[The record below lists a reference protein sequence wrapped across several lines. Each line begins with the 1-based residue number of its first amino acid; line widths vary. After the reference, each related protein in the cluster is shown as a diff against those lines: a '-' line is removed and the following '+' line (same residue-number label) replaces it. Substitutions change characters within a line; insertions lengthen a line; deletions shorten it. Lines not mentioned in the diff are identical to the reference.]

1 MPKTKKGRIDPQ
13 DQIRQLQAESA
24 RQKAHIEN
32 LEKAARKRKHRET
45 LIPRPKGQAG
55 RSVQHGGY
63 NLQIVMGL
71 DGDDERYN
79 RLHRMVKRYIHE
91 YLSVFDSIRDQ
102 ESGRVR
108 KMIVAVRKEIP
119 FFQDFEEGWP
129 VRDMARVYLSNEQ
142 TRRRNDEKAEQEAQ
156 LQAVSVRDEPARKKV
171 KTIRFA
177 HSDDE
182 DEDDDELVAAV
193 PKKKKFAAKPIRA
206 TESDNETDENTSKN
220 IANKKAKRTAASR
233 TVLSDSDSEGVNVES
248 SKSKGPKP
256 VVSSDEND
264 SDDAQDL
271 KKLIGRS
278 GALKTTSKP
287 NKTTVKKGKAGTA
300 KNIEEGGSDLE
311 FPYSLFGADEEYS
324 PWESDDALA
333 PSKPG
338 KENKPLPKT
347 NKRKSVSPLPASPA
361 KKRKTEAAPRQ
372 NLLTPPPSKRKAI
385 KPAGADSTS
394 DDDQANLLTWNDLP
408 KNCPATM
415 CSDRLPSEP
424 VPRIL
429 SLFNR
434 LKTLTDT
441 GGPSAKGV
449 YFIHLEICQAITL
462 EKRRKTILRL
472 GKERR
477 WPEEMDWDSIQYRI
491 AAFKPE
497 IVRLFKNSARLEAN
511 PIWRSFLLDI
521 NYELLEFCQS
531 HTKQE
536 FKAALMGKRCGYYG
550 PQGEFLIYSCLLR
563 LLSELDEDEDL
574 LEVRLTATIHAI
586 VVEGVDSESF
596 HYDENDILT
605 ANYLCPEDFIRFIL
619 VPYIASALILE
630 DQHWLQSLQDA
641 SFERLNSQEYGE
653 LVFPENIDGDRDNL
667 DRIHQQNMVVIN
679 ANTEAK
685 LVRNGQREKPSS
697 VAPPKHRKHADENP
711 GPLKIRIPL
720 PKKIQDQEIT
730 LKDFPSPSPSKP
742 KQKPKAKPKK
752 KQVKEVKTKGQ
763 KNEIISTY
771 GTRSKKHAT
780 PT

>member
-55 RSVQHGGY
+55 RSAEHGGY

-71 DGDDERYN
+71 DGDDEQYN

-91 YLSVFDSIRDQ
+91 YLS
-102 ESGRVR
+102 
-108 KMIVAVRKEIP
+108 
-119 FFQDFEEGWP
+119 
-129 VRDMARVYLSNEQ
+129 
-142 TRRRNDEKAEQEAQ
+142 TRRHNDERAEQEAKS
-156 LQAVSVRDEPARKKV
+156 QAVPAGRQEPARKKG
-171 KTIRFA
+171 KTTRFA
-177 HSDDE
+177 QSDDE
-182 DEDDDELVAAV
+182 DEDEDELVAAV

-220 IANKKAKRTAASR
+220 IANKKVKRTTASR

-287 NKTTVKKGKAGTA
+287 NKTTVKGKAGTA

-324 PWESDDALA
+324 PWESDDAMA

-372 NLLTPPPSKRKAI
+372 NLPTPPPSKRKAI

-394 DDDQANLLTWNDLP
+394 DDDQANVLTWNDLP

-434 LKTLTDT
+434 LRTLTDT

-596 HYDENDILT
+596 HYDDNDILT
-605 ANYLCPEDFIRFIL
+605 ANYLCPDDFIRFIL
-619 VPYIASALILE
+619 VPYVASALILE
-630 DQHWLQSLQDA
+630 DQHWLQNLQDA
-641 SFERLNSQEYGE
+641 SFERQNSQEYGE
-653 LVFPENIDGDRDNL
+653 LVFPENIEGDLL
-667 DRIHQQNMVVIN
+667 DRIHQQNTVVVN

-685 LVRNGQREKPSS
+685 LVRN
-697 VAPPKHRKHADENP
+697 DENP
-711 GPLKIRIPL
+711 SPLKIRIPL
-720 PKKIQDQEIT
+720 PKKIQEQEIT
-730 LKDFPSPSPSKP
+730 LKDFPSPSPSKS